1 MRLPIKSLV
10 QKLAAK
16 RSGPSARA
24 FNGTPCFAIKN
35 EDDITVLAQAMC
47 DIRQGDP
54 KMSDMQS
61 LGSAPGRISRINK
74 LRFLHEFCRILS
86 IMHDARYLVCCE
98 AC

>member
-47 DIRQGDP
+47 DIRQGGP

-61 LGSAPGRISRINK
+61 LGSAPGP
-74 LRFLHEFCRILS
+74 HQQ
-86 IMHDARYLVCCE
+86 DQ
-98 AC
+98 